1 MVEFIIP
8 IAIGLLIFVLG
19 VLIWKKQMIGFL
31 HSYHYSK
38 VKEEDK
44 KAYTT
49 EVGIAHIIIS
59 MGLFSA
65 GIIEYLTKTEYG
77 WVGFAFFFVLGFA
90 LFYKAQKKY
99 NGGLF

>member
-1 MVEFIIP
+1 MAEFIIP

-19 VLIWKKQMIGFL
+19 VLIWKKQMIGLL

-38 VKEEDK
+38 VKDEDK
-44 KAYTT
+44 YTT

-59 MGLFSA
+59 MGLFST
-65 GIIEYLTKTEYG
+65 GILGYFTQTLYG
-77 WVGFAFFFVLGFA
+77 WIGFALFFIFGFA

>member
-1 MVEFIIP
+1 VNELLIS
-8 IAIGLLIFVLG
+8 IAIGSLIFVLG

-31 HSYHYSK
+31 HSYHYSN
-38 VKEEDK
+38 VSSENK

-59 MGLFSA
+59 MGIFA
-65 GIIEYLTKTEYG
+65 MGILNYVTETSYG
-77 WVGFAFFFVLGFA
+77 WVGFALFFIPGFF
-90 LFYKAQKKY
+90 LFFKAQKKY